1 LHERPHDLTLR
12 RRGGAA
18 ACALAVVIA
27 IPVMAGCTALAPG
40 APAPTPAPSP
50 SLTQEQQDDEAFR
63 DLVNRYD
70 AVDPNTS
77 TDYDL
82 TPLLT
87 GSVLESERKSVK
99 ESRDSGETVE
109 GLDTIS
115 GFTVTDRGIDSDH
128 LQYMTAQVCLDVSGT
143 RIRDAQGNDTTPDR
157 DPRLSLQ
164 MKAVKAS
171 DGTWRISDIVRNEDV
186 HACG

>member
-1 LHERPHDLTLR
+1 LHERARDLTLR

-18 ACALAVVIA
+18 ACALAAVIA
-27 IPVMAGCTALAPG
+27 IPVLAGCTSG

-50 SLTQEQQDDEAFR
+50 SLTQEQQDDQAFR
-63 DLVNRYD
+63 ELVDKYD
-70 AVDPNTS
+70 ALDPNTS
-77 TDYDL
+77 TDGDL

-109 GLDTIS
+109 GLDTLS
-115 GFTVTDRGIDSDH
+115 GFRVTDRGIDANH

-164 MKAVKAS
+164 MKAVTAG
-171 DGTWRISDIVRNEDV
+171 DGTWRISDIVRNEGV
-186 HACG
+186 RACG